1 MSQRM
6 STGHC
11 HTAVTTN
18 GDVIPTTVIADD
30 DIPTTVI
37 ADDDLM
43 AVMIADDVMAA
54 IEAAGLTEYVDQ
66 RPQRTPKPV
75 TRYGF

>member
-18 GDVIPTTVIADD
+18 GDV
-30 DIPTTVI
+30 IPTTVI